1 MKEDKVLNMVA
12 AEKEAT
18 IRAIQDKI
26 RQRRN
31 RTLKDVKISDTTSD
45 LHIDPTIQTTANIIS
60 PGETEEW
67 TEVAEKKPRKK
78 KD

>member
-31 RTLKDVKISDTTSD
+31 RTLKDVKISDTTSN
-45 LHIDPTIQTTANIIS
+45 LAIDPTLKTTAHVIK
-60 PGETEEW
+60 PGETDDW
-67 TEVAEKKPRKK
+67 VDVNDKK
-78 KD
+78 KK